1 MEQWLRSLLLLFAV
15 SDLCG
20 YAILNVPKLS
30 FHSRLAAAEARK
42 TSTRVHVTNDGDF
55 QDRDESDER
64 TIYGDNPC
72 VMVVDPM
79 DVSAGPILR
88 LEHEVRSA
96 TKADGSKYK
105 SCPLDEVH

>member
-1 MEQWLRSLLLLFAV
+1 MLFAV

-42 TSTRVHVTNDGDF
+42 FRRVHVTNDGDF

-64 TIYGDNPC
+64 TISGDNPC
-72 VMVVDPM
+72 VIVVIQWM
-79 DVSAGPILR
+79 
-88 LEHEVRSA
+88 
-96 TKADGSKYK
+96 
-105 SCPLDEVH
+105 